1 MIEEKVLKLLEG
13 QFDNRIQALSNP
25 SRFAYI
31 RVTHTSI
38 GNAKLYGEQ
47 AYNYKLD
54 KPYRQFV
61 IEPVREGNRVA
72 ILNYELED
80 KEQYVGGKNLDKIKN
95 YMLSLKQGCTLYLE
109 EKGPNIFEG
118 EIEGDKCLIEWGGQT
133 TFLQTKIRLTDT
145 HYYVLDRGYDV
156 NNPKKQIWGTK
167 NGMFEFV
174 RKTPL

>member
-1 MIEEKVLKLLEG
+1 MIEEILALLEG
-13 QFDNRIQALSNP
+13 QFDNRTQALSNP

-31 RVTHTSI
+31 RVTHISL
-38 GNAKLYGEQ
+38 GNGKLYGEQ

-61 IEPVREGNRVA
+61 IEPIINKDKIE
-72 ILNYELED
+72 ILNYEIEN
-80 KEQYVGGKNLDKIKN
+80 KENFIGGKNLDQLKN
-95 YMLSLKQGCTLYLE
+95 HMLSLRKGCSLFLL
-109 EKGPNIFEG
+109 KNGDSFEG
-118 EIEGDKCLIEWGGQT
+118 EVEGDQCLVEWGGQK
-133 TFLQTKIRLTDT
+133 TFLQTRIKLTPT

-156 NNPKKQIWGTK
+156 NDPKKQIWGTK